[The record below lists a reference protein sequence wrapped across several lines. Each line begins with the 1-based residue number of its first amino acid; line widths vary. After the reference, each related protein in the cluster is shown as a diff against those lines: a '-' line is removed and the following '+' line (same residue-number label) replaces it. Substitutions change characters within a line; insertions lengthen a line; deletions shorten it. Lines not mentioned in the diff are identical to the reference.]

1 MIGDDERVTA
11 LCNKIILADPA
22 HESATVMLSD
32 ALFQKDPDSDE
43 AVKPLQCESPSP
55 SPSPSSLLL
64 TIMSTS
70 IFQYSIIGNASQ

>member
-55 SPSPSSLLL
+55 SSLLL